1 MIRITLFPKI
11 GNLEGRLTAEVF
23 RICEGLPARKRWDAG
38 KLVFENVAAN
48 VRYLQQQ
55 LPTAQWDDRTST
67 LSLLDQLAESSGQVQ
82 MLKSTPIEAVEIKD
96 YPFKTQPFDHQKAG
110 FAMSRG
116 KRAFAY
122 LMDMGT
128 GKTKLAIDVAADLF
142 LAGRINRVVIVA
154 PNGVHTQW
162 LNEQLPAHLPDRV
175 YGVSWMGTWKE
186 EPPAKWVVP
195 LHWYAINYEAI
206 SSANGAA
213 AWLKSAATKQTLIIL
228 DESHRIKTPG
238 AAITKKLYRL
248 AHLFGYRRILT
259 GTPVAR
265 GLEDMFAQFRFIDP
279 SILGHTTFSSF
290 KGAYCVMGGHE
301 GQEIVSYRNVEHF
314 QSLIAGHSFRVRKD
328 DVLDLPPKVY
338 VRRPVPLSAEQRR
351 HYDRLKSELMT
362 QLSDGSL
369 VEVPHVIQRILRL
382 QQVVCGHLPREDG
395 TLEELDCPRLK
406 VADEVITEAAGPV
419 VVWARFRNDIDRLMS
434 RHKARAVRYDGSLSA
449 GEKER
454 AKDAFMKGDADL
466 FIANQAAGGTGLN
479 LAGRANTVLYYSNSF
494 SSLDRWQS
502 EDRTHRIGTK
512 GSVTYVDLVARGT
525 TDTAILANLRRK
537 REVSDMTLNEIRDLL
552 MVEDDV

>member
-1 MIRITLFPKI
+1 MITITLYPKV

-23 RICEGLPARKRWDAG
+23 RIIEGMPARKRWEGAR
-38 KLVFENVAAN
+38 LIFENVAAN
-48 VRYLQQQ
+48 IRYLQQQ
-55 LPTAQWDDRTST
+55 LPTATWDDRTST

-82 MLKSTPIEAVEIKD
+82 MLKSTPIAQVEVTD
-96 YPFKTQPFDHQKAG
+96 YPFKTQPFAHQKAG

-128 GKTKLAIDVAADLF
+128 GKTKLTIDVAADLF
-142 LAGRINRVVIVA
+142 LANKIDRVVIVA

-162 LNEQLPAHLPDRV
+162 LKEQLPAHLPDRV
-175 YGVSWMGTWKE
+175 RGVSWMGTWKQ
-186 EPPAKWVVP
+186 VP
-195 LHWYAINYEAI
+195 EIPVESLRWYAINYEAI

-213 AWLKSAATKQTLIIL
+213 AWLKSVAGPRTLIIL

-238 AAITKKLYRL
+238 ASVTKKLYKM

-265 GLEDMFAQFRFIDP
+265 GLEDMFAQFRFLDP
-279 SILGHTTFSSF
+279 NILGHTTFSSF
-290 KGAYCVMGGHE
+290 KGAYCIMGGHE
-301 GQEIVSYRNVEHF
+301 GAEIVSYRNVEHF
-314 QSLIAGHSFRVRKD
+314 QAQIAGHMFRVRKD

-338 VRRPVPLSAEQRR
+338 VKRPVTLSPEQRR
-351 HYDRLKSELMT
+351 HYDRLKRELMT
-362 QLSDGSL
+362 ELSDGSL

-395 TLEELDCPRLK
+395 ALEELDCPRLK
-406 VADEVITEAAGPV
+406 VAQEVITEAQGPV
-419 VVWARFRNDIDRLMS
+419 VVWARFRNDIDRLMALY
-434 RHKARAVRYDGSLSA
+434 KKTAVRYDGSMSER
-449 GEKER
+449 EKER
-454 AKDAFMKGDADL
+454 SIAAFMAGDADQ
-466 FIANQAAGGTGLN
+466 FISNQAAGGTGLN

-494 SSLDRWQS
+494 SSLHRWQS

-512 GSVTYVDLVARGT
+512 GSVTYVDLIAKGT
-525 TDTAILANLRRK
+525 VDTAILANLRRK
-537 REVSDMTLNEIRDLL
+537 REISDMTLNEVRELL
-552 MVEDDV
+552 EMGDEV